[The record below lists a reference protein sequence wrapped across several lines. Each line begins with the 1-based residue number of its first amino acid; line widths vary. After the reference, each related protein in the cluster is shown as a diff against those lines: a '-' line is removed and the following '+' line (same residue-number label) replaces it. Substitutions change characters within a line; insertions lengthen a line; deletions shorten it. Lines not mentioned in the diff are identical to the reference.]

1 MRARRIG
8 SGCAAIPIALFDV
21 DGTLVG
27 GQSYRYLFS
36 TLWQRSW
43 RQRYQL
49 TSLLAATLPGEALRR
64 VWPAQRLRVQTRWAG
79 RVASLFAGVQV
90 EDAQEICR
98 ITSAKLAG
106 ALRPSILDEMEK
118 RRGEGCK
125 VVLASTAIFPLVSEV
140 GALVGAQAWVG
151 TPLQVRDGHYT
162 GKLDGPV
169 CNGAH
174 KVAYVEALTR
184 SWGVEVDW
192 PSSWAYSDAVVDLPM
207 LRRVG
212 HPVAVAPEPR
222 LRALAERC
230 QWAVLSGPPSVF

>member
-8 SGCAAIPIALFDV
+8 SRCASIPIALFDV

-36 TLWQRSW
+36 TLWEESR
-43 RQRYQL
+43 RGRHR
-49 TSLLAATLPGEALRR
+49 LAGVLAGMLPWEALRR
-64 VWPAQRLRVQTRWAG
+64 AWPAQRLRVQARWAR
-79 RVASLFAGVQV
+79 RVASLFTGVQV
-90 EDAQEICR
+90 EDAQELCR

-106 ALRPSILDEMEK
+106 ALRPSILDEMET
-118 RRGEGCK
+118 RRREGCR

-151 TPLQVRDGHYT
+151 TPLQARDGHYT